1 MRSKKMQNLVCCD
14 EQLGD
19 RLVVALRVDEELVV
33 VIPRIAIYV
42 ESNFK
47 TSQIEMPQKKSS

>member
-1 MRSKKMQNLVCCD
+1 MQNLVCCD

-33 VIPRIAIYV
+33 VIPRIAICV

>member
-1 MRSKKMQNLVCCD
+1 MQNLVRCD

>member
-42 ESNFK
+42 ESYFK
-47 TSQIEMPQKKSS
+47 ISQIEMPQKKSS